1 MPPKLYAAL
10 LCRKESL
17 PVGTVIVELKTVI
30 SIYLQVPINNPA
42 YYLIV
47 LLINMKDNVYFLVY
61 MLWSLA
67 EIIKTTQENVF
78 KVQSRYTLNPDEII
92 TPATDLAEGAPLGNI
107 HEREWDTK
115 DKFTQELCV
124 QAANCCKALHSMSN
138 CTQKGQ
144 VKQGI

>member
-10 LCRKESL
+10 LCKEESL

-30 SIYLQVPINNPA
+30 SFYLQVPINNPA
-42 YYLIV
+42 YYFIV
-47 LLINMKDNVYFLVY
+47 LLINMKDNVYFLAY
-61 MLWSLA
+61 MLWSLV
-67 EIIKTTQENVF
+67 EIIKTPQENVF

-92 TPATDLAEGAPLGNI
+92 TPTTDQAEGAPLGNI

-124 QAANCCKALHSMSN
+124 QAAKH
-138 CTQKGQ
+138 
-144 VKQGI
+144 

>member
-1 MPPKLYAAL
+1 MGHQEHSCTVSLGLQLHIKTIMPPKLYAAL

-61 MLWSLA
+61 ML
-67 EIIKTTQENVF
+67 
-78 KVQSRYTLNPDEII
+78 
-92 TPATDLAEGAPLGNI
+92 
-107 HEREWDTK
+107 
-115 DKFTQELCV
+115 
-124 QAANCCKALHSMSN
+124 
-138 CTQKGQ
+138 
-144 VKQGI
+144 